1 MTWKRSTYCP
11 AGAGGTAA
19 WVSTNI
25 LPRWGWSC
33 ALAVLIFAHLLAG
46 PTAARGQEPDSGLGG
61 TLTLEQ
67 AIGIALENNRQVKIK
82 ALSVGKAEDQLAEAR
97 TSRLPKFNMYT
108 LASQQLSPIDFT
120 FQKGVFGTFPGI
132 GPVPA
137 NDTRISTGRKPTF
150 LIIGQVTQPLSQQF
164 QIGLNL
170 KLLNTNREIA
180 DQELRGQQ
188 HSVVNDV
195 KRAYYAI
202 LQTQDALRTAEENI
216 RLYRELD
223 RVTGDYVAQQVAL
236 KSQSLDVK
244 TRLAKAEYT
253 LLTLGDQL
261 ATQKE
266 QLNVL
271 LGRDISTQF
280 SVRAALEPGSF
291 EASLAAAR
299 EQALSKRPEVKESRL
314 KVKQAE
320 LDRRIKKADYIPEVS
335 LTSNY
340 ISPQNF
346 GSIIPKSIAS
356 AGLTFSWEVFDWGK
370 KRREL
375 DEKSKSIEQAKA
387 ALTEAE
393 SAVLIDVN
401 SAHRKLQESRAQL
414 RIAALQQETARENLR
429 VSTNRYRLQA
439 ALLSDVLQQQTAL
452 ADANQQYNQAALSF
466 WTAKADFEK
475 AIGEDK

>member
-150 LIIGQVTQPLSQQF
+150 LIIGQVTEPLSQQF

-170 KLLNTNREIA
+170 KLLETSREVSE
-180 DQELRGQQ
+180 QQLRSER
-188 HSVVNDV
+188 HSVVNNV
-195 KRAYYAI
+195 KRAYYAM
-202 LQTQDALRTAEENI
+202 LQTQDALQTAEENI
-216 RLYRELD
+216 KLYRELD
-223 RVTGDYVAQQVAL
+223 RVTGEYVAQQVAL

-244 TRLAKAEYT
+244 TRLAKAEYN
-253 LLTLGDQL
+253 LLTLSDQL

-266 QLNVL
+266 QLNSL
-271 LGRDISTQF
+271 LGRDIRTEF
-280 SVRAALEPGSF
+280 SVSTALAPAGL
-291 EASLAAAR
+291 EADLAAAQA
-299 EQALSKRPEVKESRL
+299 EALSRRPEVKESRL
-314 KVKQAE
+314 KLKQAE
-320 LDRRIKKADYIPEVS
+320 IDRRVKKAE
-335 LTSNY
+335 
-340 ISPQNF
+340 
-346 GSIIPKSIAS
+346 
-356 AGLTFSWEVFDWGK
+356 
-370 KRREL
+370 
-375 DEKSKSIEQAKA
+375 
-387 ALTEAE
+387 
-393 SAVLIDVN
+393 
-401 SAHRKLQESRAQL
+401 
-414 RIAALQQETARENLR
+414 
-429 VSTNRYRLQA
+429 
-439 ALLSDVLQQQTAL
+439 
-452 ADANQQYNQAALSF
+452 
-466 WTAKADFEK
+466 
-475 AIGEDK
+475 